1 MGVMIV
7 TVVIVAVL
15 TLIGTIIW
23 WAMMNAWETK
33 DRAAR
38 GRHVTDRAGPPRV
51 SKREPGQRPDD
62 GDGPVVV
69 KL

>member
-7 TVVIVAVL
+7 SVVIVAVL
-15 TLIGTIIW
+15 TLIGTVIW
-23 WAMMNAWETK
+23 WAMMNAWESK

-38 GRHVTDRAGPPRV
+38 GRHVTDRDPPTGGPQPR
-51 SKREPGQRPDD
+51 SRDQRDD